1 MYIHLSEKIIFVVV
15 VVVIREKIRMKNI
28 NMYSRD
34 YKTFLAKD
42 FIEHVSIQNWK
53 YDL

>member
-1 MYIHLSEKIIFVVV
+1 
-15 VVVIREKIRMKNI
+15 MKNI

-42 FIEHVSIQNWK
+42 FIDDVSIQNWK
-53 YDL
+53 YDLEKVQVSYLMIFWKLVVWIDMLQ